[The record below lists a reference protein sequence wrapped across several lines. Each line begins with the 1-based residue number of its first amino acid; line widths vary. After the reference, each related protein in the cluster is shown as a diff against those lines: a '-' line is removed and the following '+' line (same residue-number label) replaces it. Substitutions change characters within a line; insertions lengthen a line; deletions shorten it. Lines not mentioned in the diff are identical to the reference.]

1 MKISQFI
8 VPCIL
13 CTGLLSS
20 AVVFAQRPS
29 TDRHVPELG
38 RFFNGVK
45 IAAPI
50 VEQRL
55 AIYPVLVED
64 VPLLHGTWQS
74 LDEAIAHGNLVI
86 GEKGGGAV
94 PLVTVENRSQET
106 NILLMMGDVIKGGMQ
121 TRTVRHDTVLRP
133 GQRLD
138 LEVFCV
144 EAHRWEGETNFSA
157 ADAKVPQSIQ
167 NSLRSGKS
175 QLEVWRDVAANNSSL
190 GTENATGSLERAL
203 KSPVVEKK
211 LDAIRK
217 RVVPEIPRG
226 TVGFI
231 FVHADERSTPPA
243 VFRNLVNDGVGA
255 GRAVGAEFFGS
266 EELARAEFPQLLD
279 SYAVD
284 YVILGGS
291 ATFAQQKDRAAID
304 FFERVCRAGS
314 QRAKT
319 PGSGDGIRTEAD
331 GLLGDGVSLDS
342 TLVHYGVQIDR
353 KTPLQPRKPTVI
365 WPPESQR

>member
-1 MKISQFI
+1 MKFPRFI
-8 VPCIL
+8 LTVAI
-13 CTGLLSS
+13 LLS
-20 AVVFAQRPS
+20 ALIAIGGTALAQRPP
-29 TDRHVPELG
+29 TDRHVAELG
-38 RFFNGVK
+38 RFFDGVK

-55 AIYPVLVED
+55 AIYPVLVDD
-64 VPLLHGTWQS
+64 VPMLHGTWQT
-74 LDEAIAHGNLVI
+74 LDEAITRGTLVI
-86 GEKGGGAV
+86 REKGGGSV
-94 PLVTVENRSQET
+94 PVVSVENRSQEAH
-106 NILLMMGDVIKGGMQ
+106 ILLMMGDVIKGGMQ
-121 TRTVRHDTVLRP
+121 TRTVRYDTVLAP

-144 EAHRWEGETNFSA
+144 EAHRWQGEKAFSA
-157 ADAKVPQSIQ
+157 AGAKVPQSVHGE
-167 NSLRSGKS
+167 LRRGAS
-175 QLEVWRDVAANNSSL
+175 QGEVWRGVAGNNSAL
-190 GTENATGSLERAL
+190 GAENDTGSLERAL
-203 KSPVVEKK
+203 KSPAVESK
-211 LDAIRK
+211 LDAVRR

-231 FVHADERSTPPA
+231 FVH
-243 VFRNLVNDGVGA
+243 G

-291 ATFAQQKDRAAID
+291 GRFTGDRDDRAATD
-304 FFERVCRAGS
+304 FFERVCRTGS

-319 PGSGDGIRTEAD
+319 PGSGAGIRTQAD

-342 TLVHYGVQIDR
+342 TLVHYGIQVER
-353 KTPLQPRKPTVI
+353 KPQPRQPEVI
-365 WPPESQR
+365 WPRQERR